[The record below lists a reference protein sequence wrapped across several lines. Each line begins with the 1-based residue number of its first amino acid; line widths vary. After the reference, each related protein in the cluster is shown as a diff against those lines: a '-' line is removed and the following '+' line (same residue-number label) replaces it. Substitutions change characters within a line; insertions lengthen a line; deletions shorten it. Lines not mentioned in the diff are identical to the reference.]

1 MPDHSD
7 PHHIKPAHRPFGKR
21 NSGTLKP
28 DDCWVVPLCRECHN
42 KLHEWGSETEF
53 WNTRRG
59 GMSFIIV
66 LAIAMA
72 LWIASGDYER
82 GCQIVRE

>member
-1 MPDHSD
+1 
-7 PHHIKPAHRPFGKR
+7 
-21 NSGTLKP
+21 
-28 DDCWVVPLCRECHN
+28 LCRECHN